1 LHIRLLFVTYTDRN
15 KVKNADFEDP
25 HKICPLPM
33 ARNLA
38 NIWAKYPQYS
48 EENTVLISNFFNEIE
63 DFQRNDIVLPVF
75 APKVG
80 RTDFLDDMHLDY
92 AHSYLRFMLSLD
104 GAVGPDVR
112 MRMEAYGYEQYC
124 QRINKNLK
132 YDSRRDPQ
140 SDYF

>member
-1 LHIRLLFVTYTDRN
+1 MHIRLLFVTYTDRN

-92 AHSYLRFMLSLD
+92 ALYLKDLLIFPYAGL
-104 GAVGPDVR
+104 
-112 MRMEAYGYEQYC
+112 
-124 QRINKNLK
+124 
-132 YDSRRDPQ
+132 
-140 SDYF
+140 